1 MARQFELPRL
11 FYSCCRKR
19 QYEFSSMTGLADS
32 ACRDSWGCGDQD
44 RNQLTDKSKW
54 GCKKYHSEGHQSNLA
69 VAVNAVNV
77 AKTADMNI
85 DGEHEAAYYHGQ
97 AGKGNSNYS
106 ANRQDYK

>member
-44 RNQLTDKSKW
+44 RNQLTDKSK
-54 GCKKYHSEGHQSNLA
+54 
-69 VAVNAVNV
+69 
-77 AKTADMNI
+77 
-85 DGEHEAAYYHGQ
+85 
-97 AGKGNSNYS
+97 
-106 ANRQDYK
+106 